1 MKIRG
6 QKVTGNKPELLERL
20 KKALKDKVK
29 VKVSEQEKIKGKKK
43 IEGGLKGFAK
53 GARWEPLVPDELS
66 VEEPTNPSF
75 EKARAPTIDEEDA
88 EHVPV
93 KYNFMKYLFIIPIF
107 TGVCEIIARYANG
120 TAKKNKDGS
129 NQSET
134 IPQTFG
140 HVYPHFVKDFNITP
154 ATKPEEYMDILLP
167 FKKNVVLGKEY
178 ISFQQITSW
187 TNLKAELAG
196 AGPDGTCHK
205 DFKRFSVNEIRQHFG
220 LYVLQGLNPS
230 PRAEWKFNKQQHD
243 KVHGSD
249 FVNRSFG
256 PNAERRHK
264 HFKSFLALQ
273 DP

>member
-1 MKIRG
+1 M
-6 QKVTGNKPELLERL
+6 
-20 KKALKDKVK
+20 
-29 VKVSEQEKIKGKKK
+29 
-43 IEGGLKGFAK
+43 
-53 GARWEPLVPDELS
+53 
-66 VEEPTNPSF
+66 
-75 EKARAPTIDEEDA
+75 
-88 EHVPV
+88 
-93 KYNFMKYLFIIPIF
+93 
-107 TGVCEIIARYANG
+107 
-120 TAKKNKDGS
+120 
-129 NQSET
+129 
-134 IPQTFG
+134 
-140 HVYPHFVKDFNITP
+140 KDFNITP